1 MFFVGVEKVIG
12 RLCVQYFCMTLEA
25 LCWSSVAVL
34 PQLYLTSRDIDDVML
49 VYLSVFEH
57 THDCSAVS
65 ESPHCVPKVNVA
77 ML

>member
-1 MFFVGVEKVIG
+1 
-12 RLCVQYFCMTLEA
+12 MTLDA

-34 PQLYLTSRDIDDVML
+34 PQLNPTSRDIDDVML
-49 VYLSVFEH
+49 VYRSVLEH

-65 ESPHCVPKVNVA
+65 ESPHIVPKVNVA